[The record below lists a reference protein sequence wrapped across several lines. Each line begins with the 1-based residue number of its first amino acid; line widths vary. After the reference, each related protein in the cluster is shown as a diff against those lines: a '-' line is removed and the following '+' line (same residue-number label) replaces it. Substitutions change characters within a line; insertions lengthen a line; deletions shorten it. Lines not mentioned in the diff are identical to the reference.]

1 MEDSFLKLYNLLV
14 KLRAPGG
21 CEWDRAQTLHT
32 IKDKLLEEA
41 DEVAEAIDNEDYDN
55 LREELGDLMFN
66 VLIIALIAEENDLFD
81 IKKVFDEAAEKLIR
95 RHPHVFA
102 DAKAETPEEVHKMWV
117 KIKEEEKKMK
127 NKLKEAKNKKNEEK
141 NKKKEEKKMKNNKKE
156 TK

>member
-1 MEDSFLKLYNLLV
+1 MQDSFLKVYKILS

-41 DEVAEAIDNEDYDN
+41 EEVAEAIDKEDHEN
-55 LREELGDLMFN
+55 LKEELGDLMYN
-66 VLIIALIAEENDLFD
+66 VFTIALIAEENDLFD

-102 DAKAETPEEVHKMWV
+102 DAKAETPEEVSELWK
-117 KIKEEEKKMK
+117 KIKEEEKA
-127 NKLKEAKNKKNEEK
+127 LKEK
-141 NKKKEEKKMKNNKKE
+141 
-156 TK
+156 